1 MNLSVFDLHW
11 DQNSLKHWIES
22 FYFISFDEEKISFIK
37 SEQKILSKNELN
49 YFLNN
54 SDFNACHNFFWF
66 DWAKLPG
73 LKSHF
78 EKNIDTLL
86 IDCLFNFDKESHKLF
101 KSNKNNTLEDVKNTF
116 KILENNIIFFDKLD
130 SNLKNIFHQLL
141 KNEKKYKDFF
151 MFYKKLVDFTF
162 DEENDIFEN
171 INYFLLKKW
180 LKSEKAL
187 KIIKSYLENKKFL
200 EIAYLIIF
208 LEKGKINLANFISKN
223 NIEFRVKLKNLLS
236 DIFPILSEEFSQR
249 KNFYLKEFSNF
260 DNFRWEVQSLWVDFS
275 LKQKNFLSIL
285 STWWWKSLIYQLPAY
300 VTWKYLWDLTLVIT
314 PLKALIKDQIDWLQN
329 KWLNF
334 VEKFSW
340 EQSSL
345 EKDIIK
351 TRIKSGETK
360 ILFLTPESLRSESV
374 LDLLK
379 NRFVSRIVVDEAH
392 TLILWWQEFRPDYF
406 FIKYFLKDLEKV
418 WLNKN
423 ISLTLLT
430 ATATIDVEK
439 WILKYF
445 SDKKIEII
453 KNKDILKENILGS
466 VVRTKNKVEKEALLL
481 KKISEININKNPT
494 IIFTA
499 LRRTTEELQNLL
511 KESWIKSEA
520 FHAWIKENAK
530 KEIQRKFISGEIN
543 LIICTKAFGMWID
556 KENVRFVIHY
566 DLPWNIEDYTQEIWR
581 AWRDGKLSQNII
593 FYNKEEIKKRKKEI
607 KNSWLKYFQVWNF
620 LKRILENKNF
630 KEKMTL
636 SPRDIAMK
644 SWILLEKENWKTDV
658 KLLLNFLEQETIGG
672 KKILSRKYDNNL
684 VIFDK
689 IENNI
694 VQECYGE
701 IEKDNYLNNQEKL
714 ITKEIV
720 YKIVDQKLSI
730 DLNNLE
736 ENFSQDI
743 WDTKE
748 KINFSKISMSKIVK
762 KIGKFKILSK
772 SEKENKE
779 IILEA
784 TTLMGNKYR
793 RENYNIYKNIILN
806 IDKYKEKDLG
816 FYKSIKK
823 YYSEKNLFKDKNLML
838 KHFEEFYQIW
848 EIILKNIFNDFKD
861 LNNKKNIDL
870 KKLLIFMQEKY
881 SQDFSIS
888 KLKEVLYFLHNL
900 NFIRI
905 KNWILVFLNRFN
917 IYFDKEILESKE
929 SFKKYLSSL
938 EFIEEVRDKLEL
950 FREIKLLK
958 IEALEKIVETLEQK
972 WFSEY
977 TNLTNY
983 YFNSP
988 LLEFKKEFLNKKS
1001 SI

>member
-329 KWLNF
+329 KWFNF

-556 KENVRFVIHY
+556 KENVRFVVHY

-644 SWILLEKENWKTDV
+644 SWISLEKENWKTDV

-784 TTLMGNKYR
+784 TTLLGNKYR
-793 RENYNIYKNIILN
+793 IENYNIYKNIILN
-806 IDKYKEKDLG
+806 IDKYKEKDIG

-870 KKLLIFMQEKY
+870 KKLLTFMQEKY

>member
-329 KWLNF
+329 KWFNF

-406 FIKYFLKDLEKV
+406 FIKYF
-418 WLNKN
+418 
-423 ISLTLLT
+423 
-430 ATATIDVEK
+430 
-439 WILKYF
+439 
-445 SDKKIEII
+445 
-453 KNKDILKENILGS
+453 
-466 VVRTKNKVEKEALLL
+466 
-481 KKISEININKNPT
+481 
-494 IIFTA
+494 
-499 LRRTTEELQNLL
+499 L

-644 SWILLEKENWKTDV
+644 SWISLEKENWKTDV

-784 TTLMGNKYR
+784 TTLLGNKYR

-988 LLEFKKEFLNKKS
+988 ILEFKKEFLNKKS

>member
-329 KWLNF
+329 KWFNF

-481 KKISEININKNPT
+481 KK
-494 IIFTA
+494 
-499 LRRTTEELQNLL
+499 
-511 KESWIKSEA
+511 
-520 FHAWIKENAK
+520 
-530 KEIQRKFISGEIN
+530 
-543 LIICTKAFGMWID
+543 
-556 KENVRFVIHY
+556 
-566 DLPWNIEDYTQEIWR
+566 
-581 AWRDGKLSQNII
+581 SQ
-593 FYNKEEIKKRKKEI
+593 K
-607 KNSWLKYFQVWNF
+607 
-620 LKRILENKNF
+620 
-630 KEKMTL
+630 
-636 SPRDIAMK
+636 
-644 SWILLEKENWKTDV
+644 
-658 KLLLNFLEQETIGG
+658 
-672 KKILSRKYDNNL
+672 
-684 VIFDK
+684 
-689 IENNI
+689 
-694 VQECYGE
+694 
-701 IEKDNYLNNQEKL
+701 
-714 ITKEIV
+714 
-720 YKIVDQKLSI
+720 
-730 DLNNLE
+730 
-736 ENFSQDI
+736 
-743 WDTKE
+743 
-748 KINFSKISMSKIVK
+748 
-762 KIGKFKILSK
+762 
-772 SEKENKE
+772 
-779 IILEA
+779 
-784 TTLMGNKYR
+784 
-793 RENYNIYKNIILN
+793 
-806 IDKYKEKDLG
+806 
-816 FYKSIKK
+816 
-823 YYSEKNLFKDKNLML
+823 
-838 KHFEEFYQIW
+838 
-848 EIILKNIFNDFKD
+848 
-861 LNNKKNIDL
+861 
-870 KKLLIFMQEKY
+870 
-881 SQDFSIS
+881 
-888 KLKEVLYFLHNL
+888 
-900 NFIRI
+900 
-905 KNWILVFLNRFN
+905 
-917 IYFDKEILESKE
+917 
-929 SFKKYLSSL
+929 
-938 EFIEEVRDKLEL
+938 
-950 FREIKLLK
+950 
-958 IEALEKIVETLEQK
+958 
-972 WFSEY
+972 
-977 TNLTNY
+977 
-983 YFNSP
+983 
-988 LLEFKKEFLNKKS
+988 
-1001 SI
+1001 

>member
-329 KWLNF
+329 KWFNF

-644 SWILLEKENWKTDV
+644 SWISLEKENWKTDV

-784 TTLMGNKYR
+784 TTLLGNKYR
-793 RENYNIYKNIILN
+793 IENYNIYKNIILN
-806 IDKYKEKDLG
+806 IDKYKEKDIG

-870 KKLLIFMQEKY
+870 KKLLTFMQEKY